1 MSRVPQTILVVDD
14 EESDLSTIR
23 DHLVENGYTLLTAS
37 DGLAAIRIYR
47 EHRAPIALLIS
58 DVAMN
63 PMGGVELAHTLRD
76 LQKDLKV
83 LFISGYAGAEVL
95 RRIESLETAA
105 FLPKP
110 IERDALLRKV
120 REFLASGLTLTA
132 GQMASTPEGA
142 TGSGNTP
149 LA

>member
-1 MSRVPQTILVVDD
+1 MFLTPQTILVVDD
-14 EESDLSTIR
+14 EPSDLNTIR
-23 DHLVENGYTLLTAS
+23 DHLVENGYSLLTAS
-37 DGLAAIRIYR
+37 DGLDAIRIYQ

-95 RRIESLETAA
+95 RRIESLEAAA

-110 IERDALLRKV
+110 IDREALLRKV
-120 REFLASGLTLTA
+120 REFLVSGLTLTA
-132 GQMASTPEGA
+132 GQMTSTPEGA

>member
-14 EESDLSTIR
+14 EQSDLNTIR

-37 DGLAAIRIYR
+37 DGLEAIRIYR
-47 EHRAPIALLIS
+47 EHRAPIALLIT

-83 LFISGYAGAEVL
+83 LFVSGYAGAEVL

-105 FLPKP
+105 FLAKP
-110 IERDALLRKV
+110 IDRGALLRKV
-120 REFLASGLTLTA
+120 REFLTSSLTAAA
-132 GQMASTPEGA
+132 GQMTGTPEGA
-142 TGSGNTP
+142 AGSGNTP
-149 LA
+149 PG